1 MPIFA
6 KIITNL
12 KEPPFMKN
20 LRILSCLLLTL
31 VVAVTGFTSCE
42 WDTSSD
48 PEHPLYVT
56 YNISAGNVS
65 YSGPD
70 KLLLDIQTWI
80 RANQDIYDKA
90 VNYTTGEASEFE
102 KTDAEAVKKYEQF
115 APKFKKFIEEEVTA
129 SLKAGKYDDAQT
141 GTPATVEA
149 IFFTSASRIQGK
161 DGHLKYEEF
170 KYSYP

>member
-1 MPIFA
+1 MKQEDDIRNAVETMRKGGVILYPTDTVWGIGCDA
-6 KIITNL
+6 TN
-12 KEPPFMKN
+12 
-20 LRILSCLLLTL
+20 
-31 VVAVTGFTSCE
+31 
-42 WDTSSD
+42 
-48 PEHPLYVT
+48 
-56 YNISAGNVS
+56 
-65 YSGPD
+65 
-70 KLLLDIQTWI
+70 
-80 RANQDIYDKA
+80 
-90 VNYTTGEASEFE
+90 
-102 KTDAEAVKKYEQF
+102 AEAVKKYEQF